1 MSDTQPFTYEYY
13 NNRQLAV
20 RGGDKKEHHN
30 FFSGLGG
37 RWNPRMRNGKGWL
50 VPKERENI
58 VKEYITNNQ
67 PLTNQ
72 PQMTN
77 HHDGNAE
84 EASDDDFEIDPLV
97 RQLLNESSAPLLKPQ
112 TIPTSNS
119 ELRPSSLSLED
130 DNRMPSRSRD
140 ITSDTTSTV
149 SRRSSSRQQPHNE
162 KVFNAPSRPN
172 SQRNVIDDT
181 VSSISAVSRASQSLS
196 MHKRHDTLFDEKSDR
211 MSMYSKKRDCGNSAI
226 DRQEISDND
235 SVFNSSDDED
245 AVESSK
251 MQNKLMTRIIMLESR
266 LSQVEES
273 YTELHRKYQKI
284 KKAIKTRKTRK

>member
-1 MSDTQPFTYEYY
+1 MSDTQPLTYEYY

-37 RWNPRMRNGKGWL
+37 RWNSRMRNGKGWL
-50 VPKERENI
+50 VPKERENL

-67 PLTNQ
+67 PLTN
-72 PQMTN
+72 
-77 HHDGNAE
+77 HHTDTAE

-119 ELRPSSLSLED
+119 ELRPSPLSLED

-149 SRRSSSRQQPHNE
+149 SRRSSSRPPPHDE

-196 MHKRHDTLFDEKSDR
+196 MHKRHDTLFGEKSDR
-211 MSMYSKKRDCGNSAI
+211 MSTYSKKRDCGNSVI
-226 DRQEISDND
+226 GRQELSDND

-266 LSQVEES
+266 LSHVEES